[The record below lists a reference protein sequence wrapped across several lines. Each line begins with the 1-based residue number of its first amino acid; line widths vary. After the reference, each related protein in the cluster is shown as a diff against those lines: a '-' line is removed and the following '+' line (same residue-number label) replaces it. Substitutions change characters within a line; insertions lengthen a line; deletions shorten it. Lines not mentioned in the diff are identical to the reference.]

1 MELSCICY
9 RLAPYLRNLASRLI
23 KSPKFY
29 LGDAG
34 LACFL
39 AEVEEL
45 APDNP
50 LKGGNGG
57 NLSSSEFNIDSAF
70 NLAPCKYF
78 LLEYP
83 RTL

>member
-9 RLAPYLRNLASRLI
+9 RLAPYLSNPASRLI

-39 AEVEEL
+39 ADLDEL
-45 APDNP
+45 FPGQP
-50 LKGGNGG
+50 V
-57 NLSSSEFNIDSAF
+57 
-70 NLAPCKYF
+70 
-78 LLEYP
+78 
-83 RTL
+83 